1 MTEKETLELFTT
13 KHNRVL
19 LKIEVIDTN
28 QLYNI
33 NVCNNSYETG
43 WKTEHIILI
52 NPCQYDSINNIS
64 IYRLY
69 LHANISYQ
77 RR

>member
-1 MTEKETLELFTT
+1 MTEKEVLELLTS

-33 NVCNNSYETG
+33 NVCNNSYRTDWET
-43 WKTEHIILI
+43 ENIILI
-52 NPCQYDSINNIS
+52 NPC
-64 IYRLY
+64 
-69 LHANISYQ
+69 
-77 RR
+77 

>member
-1 MTEKETLELFTT
+1 MTEKETLELLTT

-52 NPCQYDSINNIS
+52 NPC
-64 IYRLY
+64 
-69 LHANISYQ
+69 
-77 RR
+77 

>member
-1 MTEKETLELFTT
+1 MTEKEVLELLTS

-33 NVCNNSYETG
+33 NVCNNSYRTDWET
-43 WKTEHIILI
+43 ENIILI
-52 NPCQYDSINNIS
+52 NPCQYDSINYIAK
-64 IYRLY
+64 YRLY
-69 LHANISYQ
+69 LHASISYQ